1 MQLFNKI
8 YKNEFFKNIFTLF
21 TGTTISQLIPFLI
34 APLLTRLFYPED
46 FGVLALYMSLLMLFS
61 VISTGRYEFAIIL
74 PKSDKEAFSLSVLSI
89 FLSFVSSLFLLLIVV
104 VFYNKIIFSL
114 HNYQLGVWLYILPVS
129 VFLFSLQRVFVLCLN
144 RYKMYKGITFN
155 RILKSSSISSFQVF
169 FGLLGL
175 NKIGL
180 IIGDLIGNFLS
191 VLFLVRSYIYVFSCH
206 FKSISISSIFLVFKK
221 YKQFP
226 IYNAPHA
233 LLDVLQIN
241 FVIFLITL
249 FYNSTTLGFYA
260 LSVKIIRA
268 PISLI
273 GSSISNVLYQKL
285 NKDYLEGKSI
295 LNFTKRLTI
304 ILFVS
309 SLPFFVLI
317 FLYSESLFSFLFG
330 EEWAVSGK
338 ITSILVP
345 WVLFNFIS
353 NPISIIPNIIKKQ
366 KQFFILSLIF
376 NLLSLFVFI
385 FAHYLKQDFYFSI
398 KMYSYF
404 MGLNCFVVVIW
415 IIYSLNFVNKK

>member
-1 MQLFNKI
+1 MQLFNQI

-21 TGTTISQLIPFLI
+21 SGTTISQLIPFLV
-34 APLLTRLFYPED
+34 APLLTRVFYPED
-46 FGVLALYMSLLMLFS
+46 FGVLSLYMSLLMFFS

-89 FLSFVSSLFLLLIVV
+89 FLSFVFSLFLILIVV
-104 VFYNKIIFSL
+104 VFYNQIVFLFS
-114 HNYQLGVWLYILPVS
+114 NYQFGSWLYVLPVG
-129 VFLFSLQRVFVLCLN
+129 VFLFSLQRIFILCLN
-144 RYKMYKGITFN
+144 RNKKYKNITFN
-155 RILKSSSISSFQVF
+155 RVLKSSSISSFQVL
-169 FGLLGL
+169 FGLLGV
-175 NKIGL
+175 NRIGL

-191 VLFLVRSYIYVFSCH
+191 VIFLARSYIYIFSCH
-206 FKSISISSIFLVFKK
+206 FKSFSIKSISLVLKK

-241 FVIFLITL
+241 FVIFLITV

-268 PISLI
+268 PITLI

-295 LNFTKRLTI
+295 FNFTKRLTI

-317 FLYSESLFSFLFG
+317 YLYSEPLFSFFFG
-330 EEWAVSGK
+330 EEWKVSGK

-345 WVLFNFIS
+345 WILFNFIS

-366 KQFFILSLIF
+366 KHFFILSLIF
-376 NLLSLFVFI
+376 NLLSLFVFV

-404 MGLNCFVVVIW
+404 MALNCFVVVVW
-415 IIYSLNFVNKK
+415 VIYVLNFVNKK